1 MPKYYRHKVY
11 GYYLYFTTF
20 CLVEAMHVHA
30 SDEQLT
36 EDLSAKFFVKADG
49 STVLAKRGKLTD
61 REIAGISKFIKENYM
76 EMYAAW
82 AKRSENGF
90 FIGEEI

>member
-1 MPKYYRHKVY
+1 M
-11 GYYLYFTTF
+11 
-20 CLVEAMHVHA
+20 HA

-36 EDLSAKFFVKADG
+36 EDCAAKFFVKPDG

-61 REIAGISKFIKENYM
+61 SEINGISKFIKENYL
-76 EMYAAW
+76 EMYAVW

-90 FIGEEI
+90 YMGNASVD

>member
-11 GYYLYFTTF
+11 VYYLYFTTF

-36 EDLSAKFFVKADG
+36 EDLSAEFFCQGRWLDGACQARQADG
-49 STVLAKRGKLTD
+49 S
-61 REIAGISKFIKENYM
+61 
-76 EMYAAW
+76 
-82 AKRSENGF
+82 
-90 FIGEEI
+90 